1 MFALVLTASAG
12 DVDITVVA
20 RECRLEGAHGPSS
33 ISNRDGRLASLI
45 MEFQMS
51 IKRDA
56 DSVPYRIQE
65 NRETSSNLPARST

>member
-1 MFALVLTASAG
+1 MFTLALIPRRVDG

-33 ISNRDGRLASLI
+33 ISNRVGRLASLI

-51 IKRDA
+51 IKRL
-56 DSVPYRIQE
+56 R
-65 NRETSSNLPARST
+65 RG